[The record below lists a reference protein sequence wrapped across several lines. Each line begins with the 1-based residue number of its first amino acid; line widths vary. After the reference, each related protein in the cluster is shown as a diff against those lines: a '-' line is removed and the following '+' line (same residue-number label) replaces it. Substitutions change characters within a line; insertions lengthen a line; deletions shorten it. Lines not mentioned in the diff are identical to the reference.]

1 MKKIAS
7 QKKRFQEQ
15 ISEIQEIF
23 ADSEVSRKRK
33 KLKKLSKY
41 AIQDYFYFTLP
52 SFNFL
57 FSFEFF
63 EGELFRT
70 LTDCSDG
77 K

>member
-41 AIQDYFYFTLP
+41 AIQDYFYFAI
-52 SFNFL
+52 F
-57 FSFEFF
+57 
-63 EGELFRT
+63 
-70 LTDCSDG
+70 
-77 K
+77 